1 MARAYNQGCPV
12 AKSLEIVGDRWTLL
26 IVRDLLPGP
35 RRFADLLESLP
46 GVSPAVLSGRLR
58 RLEAHG
64 IIARTL
70 YSERPRR
77 ASYALTPKGRELERV
92 TGALAVWGARHT
104 DAAIQLTH
112 AACGHP
118 VRVRYHCPA
127 CDAAVPGSGV
137 TLAARPARTVDDAV
151 PFRPSRAA
159 VARVT
164 RHNPEA

>member
-35 RRFADLLESLP
+35 RRFADLLETLP
-46 GVSPAVLSGRLR
+46 GVSPAVLSGRLK

-64 IIARTL
+64 LIARTA

-77 ASYALTPKGRELERV
+77 ASYALTPGGRELERV
-92 TGALAVWGARHT
+92 TGALAIWGARHT
-104 DAAIQLTH
+104 DAAVHLTH
-112 AACGHP
+112 AECGQP

-127 CDAAVPGSGV
+127 CDRPVPGNAV
-137 TLAARPARTVDDAV
+137 TLTARPA
-151 PFRPSRAA
+151 AA
-159 VARVT
+159 RD
-164 RHNPEA
+164 

>member
-1 MARAYNQGCPV
+1 VSSLTREAAVTRAYNQGCPV

-35 RRFADLLESLP
+35 RRFADLLASLP

-64 IIARTL
+64 VISRTL

-77 ASYALTPKGRELERV
+77 ASYALTPRGRELERV

-104 DAAIQLTH
+104 DATIQLTH

-118 VRVRYHCPA
+118 VRLRYHCPT
-127 CDAAVPGSGV
+127 CDAAVPGHGV
-137 TLAARPARTVDDAV
+137 TLAGRPPARHPDA
-151 PFRPSRAA
+151 PDAG
-159 VARVT
+159 
-164 RHNPEA
+164 HNPQV